1 MFFSS
6 AVFKLESAD
15 TCCER
20 SNKSA
25 QTIVTRAICSIPDKR
40 PTFGL
45 DDDDVG
51 HVVLRRERSY
61 GVYQLGRETPVNEL
75 LRHMDATRRAH
86 LFPTGGDR
94 DQARLTGALAL
105 LQLCDVRLAFLVL
118 SCIMTHSTKE
128 GVFAKELYP

>member
-75 LRHMDATRRAH
+75 LRHMDATR
-86 LFPTGGDR
+86 
-94 DQARLTGALAL
+94 
-105 LQLCDVRLAFLVL
+105 
-118 SCIMTHSTKE
+118 
-128 GVFAKELYP
+128 KELTCSQQAAIATKPASQVLLRCSNCAICAWLFSFSRA